1 VTRMIF
7 LIPIPLSVP
16 FVFIGVV
23 ALVLMAVAKIFW
35 VFLFTVGPT
44 AIAGILFVRWC
55 WSRQDK
61 RRARKEALLASRFQP
76 KSSEQ
81 YK

>member
-1 VTRMIF
+1 MRQMFF
-7 LIPIPLSVP
+7 LIPIPWAVP
-16 FVFIGVV
+16 IAFI
-23 ALVLMAVAKIFW
+23 LVLMAVASHFLL
-35 VFLFTVGPT
+35 FLFTVGPT

-61 RRARKEALLASRFQP
+61 RRARKEALIASSFTR
-76 KSSEQ
+76 KEEY